1 MEVLA
6 DRVRRLEPQRI
17 CIIKPTSLGDVV
29 HCLPILPALRVLFPT
44 SQVSWV
50 VNATFRG
57 LLDGRPDLDR
67 VITYE
72 RGGSGISSRGAT
84 ATAQLCA
91 RLLSEKYDLTIDL
104 QGLLRSGLMT
114 AATRARVRVGMA
126 DAREGARWFYTHRV
140 DASRKKLHAV
150 DRIGQVAL
158 ALGATEFVPTFVIP
172 MASE

>member
-50 VNATFRG
+50 VNAAFRG

-84 ATAQLCA
+84 ATAQLA
-91 RLLSEKYDLTIDL
+91 P
-104 QGLLRSGLMT
+104 G
-114 AATRARVRVGMA
+114 
-126 DAREGARWFYTHRV
+126 F
-140 DASRKKLHAV
+140 
-150 DRIGQVAL
+150 
-158 ALGATEFVPTFVIP
+158 
-172 MASE
+172 